1 MITGVVKAD
10 EARIRLTIRGARG
23 RQHKVDAVLDT
34 GFTASLTLP
43 PAVIAGLGLP
53 WQSVDTFTLADGSES
68 DVDVYAAQVEWDGR
82 LRTVLVH
89 AADADPLLGMRLLR
103 GYELKMLVRHRGPVT
118 IRPLR
123 PG

>member
-1 MITGVVKAD
+1 MIIGVVKGD

-23 RQHKVDAVLDT
+23 RQHEVDAILDT

-43 PAVIAGLGLP
+43 PAVVAELALP
-53 WQSVDTFTLADGSES
+53 WRSVDTFTLADGNES

-89 AADADPLLGMRLLR
+89 AADADPLIGMRLLR
-103 GYELKMLVRHRGPVT
+103 GCELKMLVRHRGRVM
-118 IRPLR
+118 IRLLR
-123 PG
+123 PR